1 MMSAALEENGLG
13 FHGEELIDALQLSET
28 CRDNN
33 FQPPA
38 IIRGRFVNSLSTSA
52 ANSRTMPKSLFNPTC
67 AWLILAGIFRSP
79 SEFLLGTMPVATL
92 TGGGCVA
99 RPSEAAWGEPE
110 LLEGDGLGV
119 MVGGDDDIDLE
130 STEGCRSSDSTPAA
144 SDPDVEMTERSEAID
159 RRGSSGSW
167 SRGGDGG

>member
-1 MMSAALEENGLG
+1 
-13 FHGEELIDALQLSET
+13 
-28 CRDNN
+28 
-33 FQPPA
+33 
-38 IIRGRFVNSLSTSA
+38 
-52 ANSRTMPKSLFNPTC
+52 
-67 AWLILAGIFRSP
+67 
-79 SEFLLGTMPVATL
+79 MPVATL

-99 RPSEAAWGEPE
+99 RPSEAAWGEPG

-119 MVGGDDDIDLE
+119 MVDGGDDIDLE

-159 RRGSSGSW
+159 RLALSGSW

>member
-1 MMSAALEENGLG
+1 MISATLEENGLG

-38 IIRGRFVNSLSTSA
+38 IIKGQFVNSLSTSA

-79 SEFLLGTMPVATL
+79 NEFLLGTMPVATP

-99 RPSEAAWGEPE
+99 RPSEAAWGEPG

-130 STEGCRSSDSTPAA
+130 STEGCRSSDSTPAP

>member
-1 MMSAALEENGLG
+1 MISATLENALG
-13 FHGEELIDALQLSET
+13 FHSEGLIDALKLFET
-28 CRDNN
+28 CRDKN

-38 IIRGRFVNSLSTSA
+38 IIRGQFLNLLSTSA

-79 SEFLLGTMPVATL
+79 SEFLLGTMPVGTL

-99 RPSEAAWGEPE
+99 RPSEATWGEPG

-119 MVGGDDDIDLE
+119 MVGGGDDE
-130 STEGCRSSDSTPAA
+130 STEGCRSSDSNPAVNG
-144 SDPDVEMTERSEAID
+144 SDVEMTERSEAID
-159 RRGSSGSW
+159 RRGSSDSW